1 MSDEKLPV
9 KWADSAQFWAQPIE
23 RGEDGFI
30 TPKVYLLSMNADPLG
45 DVASMNMIYQGGV
58 CRDLDELT
66 GDDRL
71 RHWDEV
77 MATYLKA
84 PLESVLFHFLIEGV
98 DRNLTHQ
105 AVRQRTATYA
115 QESLRFAVKGE
126 PEFLHPPSIAMLPSD
141 DPRRLD
147 WESFVQ
153 DSHATYMRLAGDGI
167 PSEDARSVLAPAIGT
182 RYHYVV
188 NLRNIA
194 SEAGSRLC
202 TQAQFVWRFVFA
214 GIVKAIREYE
224 PIKMTPGAKMEMERM
239 GYVDPSW
246 QFETIADSLVFRPVC
261 YQIGKCPW
269 KGETDRPCSIR
280 ERVDIRAKHGAI
292 DPAQWHKPFL
302 YNGYTEKEGSVI
314 LTSEGIQPEEW
325 LLDTEAARRGR

>member
-1 MSDEKLPV
+1 MTDREKLPV
-9 KWADSAQFWAQPIE
+9 KWADSSQFWAQPIG

-30 TPKVYLLSMNADPLG
+30 VPKVYLLSMNADPLG

-58 CRDLDELT
+58 CRNLDGLT
-66 GDDRL
+66 DEDR
-71 RHWDEV
+71 RYHWKEV

-84 PLESVLFHFLIEGV
+84 PLESVLLHFLIEGV

-126 PEFLHPPSIAMLPSD
+126 PEFLHPPSIAMLD
-141 DPRRLD
+141 QQDPRRIE
-147 WESFVQ
+147 WEDFVEH
-153 DSHATYMRLAGDGI
+153 SHQMYLRLVGDGI

-194 SEAGSRLC
+194 TEAGSRLC
-202 TQAQFVWRFVFA
+202 TQAQFVWRYVFA
-214 GIVKAIREYE
+214 GIVKAIREYGGPE
-224 PIKMTPGAKMEMERM
+224 DGHGIRAN
-239 GYVDPSW
+239 DW
-246 QFETIADSLVFRPVC
+246 QFKTIADSLLFRPVC

-280 ERVDIRAKHGAI
+280 ERVDAFAKQAVPSSEWHVGIGRPNYHESGIETIR
-292 DPAQWHKPFL
+292 
-302 YNGYTEKEGSVI
+302 
-314 LTSEGIQPEEW
+314 PEEW
-325 LLDTEAARRGR
+325 LLDTEAARRGGG